1 MLRRLFKR
9 VFSSPFRPLY
19 DEARLLPKL
28 RRSILFV
35 IFGNVFGNL
44 FGVITGV
51 GGTALTGYAEAL
63 GAGDFVF
70 GVLNGIPLAA
80 A

>member
-44 FGVITGV
+44 FSVIT
-51 GGTALTGYAEAL
+51 
-63 GAGDFVF
+63 
-70 GVLNGIPLAA
+70 
-80 A
+80 